1 MTILEE
7 LETTI
12 DDRRGSDPNHS
23 WTARLLQ
30 GGRGEC
36 ARKFGE
42 EAVETVL
49 AGVGPDRQALIREA
63 ADVIYHL
70 MVLLAAN
77 DIRIESVCDE
87 LRERSGR
94 SGIEEKSNRPPAAFV
109 GPGEEND
116 RHADP

>member
-7 LETTI
+7 LERTI
-12 DDRRGSDPNHS
+12 DNRRGSDPEQS
-23 WTARLLQ
+23 WTARLLH

-42 EAVETVL
+42 EAVEAVL
-49 AGVGPDRQALIREA
+49 AGTGPDRQALVHEA

-87 LRERSGR
+87 LRGRSGK
-94 SGIEEKSNRPPAAFV
+94 SGIEEKSNRPPATGA
-109 GPGEEND
+109 GQGEENG
-116 RHADP
+116 